1 MTIESESKF
10 AIFDRGAARQ
20 MQSAAKER
28 KDRKAEISVL
38 HFLCVLCVLSRQFCP
53 SGSVSSGLRMGWE
66 RFLSRAVV
74 ARVSTQFPTQFGSL
88 QLRSTQINSLPTG
101 LNRA

>member
-53 SGSVSSGLRMGWE
+53 SGSVSSGFARFANGGGDGSSVVLLLRG
-66 RFLSRAVV
+66 FQLS
-74 ARVSTQFPTQFGSL
+74 SQLSL
-88 QLRSTQINSLPTG
+88 AHFNSDQLR
-101 LNRA
+101 